1 MNEHIKAL
9 LIEADFCLWG
19 DEEWKPQENS
29 VIDWSADHTE
39 EFETFL
45 LLLRNKV
52 LDMIDVP
59 GLPTAAI
66 VNINN
71 LFGVL

>member
-9 LIEADFCLWG
+9 LIEADFCLWE

-29 VIDWSADHTE
+29 VIDWSADQTE
-39 EFETFL
+39 EFEVFL